1 MELNNGEKSKHG
13 INLQNSLEDT
23 LVQLKYKNY
32 IKDYK
37 KVYKIGQQGY
47 ANTTQFYA
55 PFHISFLNN
64 EEWILF
70 TTTSLRTNRVKG
82 QQWDTYNIKNIN
94 KNIVKA
100 LLIYPDGI
108 SEKEEKEFQK
118 QQSKYKNKKEVSYID
133 DIMSHE
139 QFYSLIE
146 SIALSTLTVGK
157 QKDIQGKNFEMRVA
171 DILSD
176 ENNLIRWNKG
186 SGVID
191 GRHYPIF

>member
-1 MELNNGEKSKHG
+1 MELNNGEKSKRG
-13 INLQNSLEDT
+13 NNLQNSLEDT

-32 IKDYK
+32 IKDYQK
-37 KVYKIGQQGY
+37 LYKIAQQGY

-55 PFHISFLNN
+55 PFHISFHNN

-70 TTTSLRTNRVKG
+70 TTTSLRTDRVKG

-118 QQSKYKNKKEVSYID
+118 QQ
-133 DIMSHE
+133 
-139 QFYSLIE
+139 
-146 SIALSTLTVGK
+146 TLKRTLHK
-157 QKDIQGKNFEMRVA
+157 F
-171 DILSD
+171 
-176 ENNLIRWNKG
+176 
-186 SGVID
+186 
-191 GRHYPIF
+191 

>member
-100 LLIYPDGI
+100 L
-108 SEKEEKEFQK
+108 QK
-118 QQSKYKNKKEVSYID
+118 
-133 DIMSHE
+133 
-139 QFYSLIE
+139 
-146 SIALSTLTVGK
+146 
-157 QKDIQGKNFEMRVA
+157 
-171 DILSD
+171 
-176 ENNLIRWNKG
+176 
-186 SGVID
+186 
-191 GRHYPIF
+191 

>member
-94 KNIVKA
+94 KRNGEKVNKSN
-100 LLIYPDGI
+100 YPP
-108 SEKEEKEFQK
+108 
-118 QQSKYKNKKEVSYID
+118 
-133 DIMSHE
+133 H
-139 QFYSLIE
+139 
-146 SIALSTLTVGK
+146 
-157 QKDIQGKNFEMRVA
+157 FENRG
-171 DILSD
+171 LQ
-176 ENNLIRWNKG
+176 NG
-186 SGVID
+186 G
-191 GRHYPIF
+191 